1 MYYDSATIENDFI
14 MKKTQ
19 IITTVYEYDSVN
31 ELSKEDQALVIQ
43 AKDAALRSYAPYS
56 KFNVGAALLLENGE
70 IVQGNNQENSA
81 YPSGLC
87 AERVAVFYANA
98 KYPDVPVKAI
108 AITSRT
114 NGSFLETPVPPC
126 GSCRQVLLETEDRY
140 NQPIRVILCGEN
152 KIRIVESIK
161 QLLPLFFDK
170 EMLQK

>member
-1 MYYDSATIENDFI
+1 
-14 MKKTQ
+14 MKTTQ

-31 ELSKEDQALVIQ
+31 ELSQEEQLLVKNAKE
-43 AKDAALRSYAPYS
+43 AAHRSYAPYS

-98 KYPDVPVKAI
+98 KFPEVPVKAI

-114 NGSFLETPVPPC
+114 DGSFLDTPVPPC

-140 NQPIRVILCGEN
+140 NQPIKVILCGEN
-152 KIRIVESIK
+152 KIRIVDNIK
-161 QLLPLFFDK
+161 QLLPLYFDK
-170 EMLQK
+170 EMLNE